1 MPVQPTAESQ
11 FRNRARKALLE
22 GKNFEARGEVNKV
35 ILQEVR
41 TELAQEVALGRKRIR
56 DTAYRA
62 EARVEVSIGNAED
75 RALQAIET
83 SKQKAL
89 DEISSNTLNMQERNM
104 AFYAKLLDGGK
115 LTLSDEE
122 AAEWRRDLPAAVE
135 AQHSIIEA
143 GGLPSTMSMANVRKL
158 VSQSDDT
165 PEPMTAEPSATSVCM
180 EAEPSAT
187 SVCMEIDGGSET
199 VEAEDRLAITEFERC
214 EEIVKYG
221 SALEEMSPE
230 ERVTEIQLREIRDQQ
245 GRREARMRKVEN
257 KMLKRQ
263 AIMDFELQKSDFNGR
278 MAGRASERAKLL
290 ESLPAKLDQMP
301 EWHAKSM
308 EWFFACGYGEF
319 EEEKKERL
327 DILRKQKNFELL
339 DVRAECSECTKDDV
353 WCIDTSCDKHRA
365 VVPRE
370 EHAAAREEVR
380 QSFLVVA
387 AVWALE
393 ARESKLQQDEKRRLK
408 SIANEYKQ
416 EEAIERNHAIS
427 SSAAAE
433 MRARCRGCLACE
445 DHDPLFGAFCE
456 EHMNELEELKDC
468 MASAALE

>member
-41 TELAQEVALGRKRIR
+41 AELAQEVALGRKRIR

-89 DEISSNTLNMQERNM
+89 DEISS
-104 AFYAKLLDGGK
+104 K
-115 LTLSDEE
+115 
-122 AAEWRRDLPAAVE
+122 
-135 AQHSIIEA
+135 
-143 GGLPSTMSMANVRKL
+143 TM
-158 VSQSDDT
+158 T
-165 PEPMTAEPSATSVCM
+165 MTAEPSVNPVCMESEDTPMPAEPSLNPVCM

-199 VEAEDRLAITEFERC
+199 VETEDRLAIMEFERC

-230 ERVTEIQLREIRDQQ
+230 ECVTEIQLREIRDQQ
-245 GRREARMRKVEN
+245 ERREARMRKFEN

-339 DVRAECSECTKDDV
+339 DVRAECPECTKDDV

-380 QSFLVVA
+380 QSFLVMA

-468 MASAALE
+468 MASSALE